1 MNIPQILKRHR
12 ALTWAGAGL
21 VALLSLVGLFSATQ
35 KVAPVAWGWFGDINS
50 QGELALQGYD
60 PVSYGQGQAHPG
72 QSAIVASYQ
81 GLRFQFASEENRARF
96 ESAPDDFLPT
106 FGGYCAF
113 AVSKGFTAD
122 VDPTVVYVKDDKV
135 LLFHDESVKQ
145 DFIAEEAENLE
156 AASVNW
162 AAR

>member
-1 MNIPQILKRHR
+1 
-12 ALTWAGAGL
+12 
-21 VALLSLVGLFSATQ
+21 
-35 KVAPVAWGWFGDINS
+35 
-50 QGELALQGYD
+50 
-60 PVSYGQGQAHPG
+60 
-72 QSAIVASYQ
+72 
-81 GLRFQFASEENRARF
+81 
-96 ESAPDDFLPT
+96 
-106 FGGYCAF
+106 
-113 AVSKGFTAD
+113 VSKGFTAD